1 MAKTSAQLP
10 HILRRKRIEYI
21 FNQIGQVQIKNIE
34 KFPQIKKILKIFD
47 KNQNNSEII
56 LENLSYSQAV
66 EMIKS

>member
-21 FNQIGQVQIKNIE
+21 FNQIGPVQIKNIE